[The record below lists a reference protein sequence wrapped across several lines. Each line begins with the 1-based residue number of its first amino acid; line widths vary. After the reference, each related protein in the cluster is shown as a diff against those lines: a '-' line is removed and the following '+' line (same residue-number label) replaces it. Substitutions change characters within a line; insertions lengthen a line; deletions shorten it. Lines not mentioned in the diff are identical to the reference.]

1 MFMESAD
8 RKNLITDII
17 KNSSILLFVALVTK
31 SKFERGSVIPL
42 DKATINSIVITLLAF
57 VFYHMVIVNLIKP
70 LKLI

>member
-1 MFMESAD
+1 MFMDSTD

>member
-1 MFMESAD
+1 MFMDSAD

>member
-1 MFMESAD
+1 MDSTD